1 MGNNDIF
8 RSWVK
13 YCLYYILVN
22 NLILFCF
29 GNERL
34 RLKLMNFFFWQ
45 RKYYYISIIDL
56 FNIYMEFISR
66 DKKIEQI
73 NLKIVLYVL
82 GQILNNLKLWIRL
95 VQRSIFNRKNLLVKL
110 NLYIIFC
117 FGI

>member
-34 RLKLMNFFFWQ
+34 RLKLMNFFFW
-45 RKYYYISIIDL
+45 
-56 FNIYMEFISR
+56 
-66 DKKIEQI
+66 
-73 NLKIVLYVL
+73 
-82 GQILNNLKLWIRL
+82 
-95 VQRSIFNRKNLLVKL
+95 
-110 NLYIIFC
+110 
-117 FGI
+117 